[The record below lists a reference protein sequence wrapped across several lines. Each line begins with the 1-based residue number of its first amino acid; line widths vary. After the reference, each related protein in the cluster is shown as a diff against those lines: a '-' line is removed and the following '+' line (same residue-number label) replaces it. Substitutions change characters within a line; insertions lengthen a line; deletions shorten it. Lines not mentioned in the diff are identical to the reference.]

1 MTKSRFALRLGGA
14 LAIAL
19 AVLLIFSA
27 CAENSRTPDDTS
39 SATEYTDTGSGS
51 SATDGE
57 AVIDDYT
64 VEVSISRS
72 SQSAGSSDTLA
83 PKSLTATS
91 GSYSTATSGEL
102 YWTYTAVKADSYFAT
117 GQTDSETWLS
127 SSTDDDGN
135 VTVSASLPESLPGK
149 FSVGEWIFTFNAYTS
164 ADMSDDYLFYQGTET
179 SVTLSSGG
187 ENTVSVTVELYEA
200 VKDADEEGN
209 TYGTL
214 VVYGI
219 TFTNLDG
226 ETQTLSDI
234 TLWYSI
240 DDGTL
245 TEDADEAM
253 LASSSESGL
262 TFAELE
268 TGYHTFYAC
277 VTDTSGNVLASGS
290 ASAVVKPN
298 LTTTITGD
306 IQEDESATTAVTLGS
321 LSVSYGSISV
331 SSEAGLTAA
340 LADSEV
346 STVALASDLT
356 LDEALTISNDTTIDL
371 GSVTLTSDITVADG
385 TSLTL
390 TSSSDET
397 CSLSGTIELGSGSS
411 LTVDGVTLA
420 SEETGSILISATDAD
435 ATITIT
441 DATLNSSE
449 NGRLIDVLL
458 TEDSDKDG
466 TLSITISD
474 TTAYIDAVSGGSS
487 YGASR
492 GININGSSDESDGNL
507 AKLELV
513 LSSVTIIDE
522 TESSSYSV
530 YPLNICYVDE
540 ANITIEDTTIK
551 CNTNHYATR
560 FYGIGNADS
569 ASTITITGST
579 LQGYS
584 AITAIYM
591 TNVEMNISKSS
602 LLGYNYNDGN
612 SSGYSTISLSYP
624 IETVINVDECT
635 VAFMEYGT
643 ATQALA
649 GIEWSKTSSYANN
662 SINFTNCTLEWN
674 NKPEEESD
682 ERAFYNLEN
691 WYSDCTLSDDES
703 YVVSGILCSNNSVN
717 LDEATEKSLGIYGD
731 DSDYV
736 TYMDYLWLIDGDA
749 DLACTGQN
757 NLLQLRTE

>member
-1 MTKSRFALRLGGA
+1 MIKSRFALRLGGA

-19 AVLLIFSA
+19 AFLLVLSA
-27 CAENSRTPDDTS
+27 CSESSKTPDETVEVRLAENSD
-39 SATEYTDTGSGS
+39 A
-51 SATDGE
+51 
-57 AVIDDYT
+57 
-64 VEVSISRS
+64 
-72 SQSAGSSDTLA
+72 LA
-83 PKSLTATS
+83 AKSLTATS
-91 GSYSTATSGEL
+91 GSYSTASSDEL
-102 YWTYTAVKADSYFAT
+102 YWTYTAVKADSYFST
-117 GQTDSETWLS
+117 GQTSSETWVS
-127 SSTDDDGN
+127 TSTDDDGN
-135 VTVSASLPESLPGK
+135 VTVSAGLPESLPGK
-149 FSVGEWIFTFNAYTS
+149 FSVGAWIFTFNAYTS
-164 ADMSDDYLFYQGTET
+164 AEMSDEYLFYQGIAT

-200 VKDADEEGN
+200 VKDADEDGN

-219 TFTNLDG
+219 KFTNQDG

-240 DDGTL
+240 DGGEL

-253 LASSSESGL
+253 LAESSESGL
-262 TFAELE
+262 TFDELE
-268 TGYHTFYAC
+268 PGSHTFYAY
-277 VTDTSGNVLASGS
+277 VTDTSANVLASGS
-290 ASAVVKPN
+290 ASAIVKPN

-306 IQEDESATTAVTLGS
+306 IEEDEDATTTVTLGS

-346 STVALASDLT
+346 STVELTSDLT

-602 LLGYNYNDGN
+602 LLGYNYNDGD
-612 SSGYSTISLSYP
+612 SSDYSTISLSYP

-649 GIEWSKTSSYANN
+649 GIEWSQTSSYANN

-703 YVVSGILCSNNSVN
+703 YVVSGTLYSNNSVN

>member
-1 MTKSRFALRLGGA
+1 MTVTNES
-14 LAIAL
+14 
-19 AVLLIFSA
+19 
-27 CAENSRTPDDTS
+27 
-39 SATEYTDTGSGS
+39 Y
-51 SATDGE
+51 
-57 AVIDDYT
+57 
-64 VEVSISRS
+64 
-72 SQSAGSSDTLA
+72 TLA
-83 PKSLTATS
+83 DN
-91 GSYSTATSGEL
+91 GSL
-102 YWTYTAVKADSYFAT
+102 YWTYTAVKNDNYFKT
-117 GQTDSETWLS
+117 GEVTEETALKTDES
-127 SSTDDDGN
+127 GN
-135 VTVSASLPESLPGK
+135 AVTGLPDKLPGT
-149 FSVGEWIFTFNAYTS
+149 FSVGAWVFTFNAYTS
-164 ADMSDDYLFYQGTET
+164 DEISDDYLYYQGTGS
-179 SVTLSSGG
+179 SVTLYPGV
-187 ENTVSVTVELYEA
+187 ENTVPVSVSLVEA
-200 VKDADEEGN
+200 TGD
-209 TYGTL
+209 YGTL

-240 DDGTL
+240 DGETL
-245 TEDADEAM
+245 TEDADQKM
-253 LASSSESGL
+253 LGSSADDGL
-262 TFAELE
+262 TFEDIGA
-268 TGYHTFYAC
+268 GYHTFYAY

-290 ASAVVKPN
+290 AGAVVKPN

-306 IQEDESATTAVTLGS
+306 IEEDESATATVTLGS

-346 STVALASDLT
+346 STVELTSDLT

-371 GSVTLTSDITVADG
+371 GSVTLTSDITVADE

-411 LTVDGVTLA
+411 LTVEGVTLT

-602 LLGYNYNDGN
+602 LLGYNYNDGD
-612 SSGYSTISLSYP
+612 SSSYSTISLSYP

-649 GIEWSKTSSYANN
+649 GIEWSLTSSYANN

-703 YVVSGILCSNNSVN
+703 YVVSGTLYSNNSVN